1 MPTIDTSMIP
11 DFSTMTPEQQVE
23 ALMKFEIPESVDLSG
38 YVKKDLFDKTSSELA
53 EAKKTIKGKMTADE
67 AAAEEQ
73 KAKWN
78 EMESKMAELQADN
91 EKLKRE
97 RTESIYKA
105 KYLSMPGFDEKL
117 AEETAKAMAAGDMD
131 KVFANQAKANEAH
144 EKSMKAELLK
154 GTPNPGGNGGKEK
167 EEDDNIAMARQM
179 GKAKAEAMKSA
190 DNIFGKYKI

>member
-1 MPTIDTSMIP
+1 MPTIDTSMIEG
-11 DFSTMTPEQQVE
+11 FEAMTPEQKVE
-23 ALMKFEIPESVDLSG
+23 AITKFEIPESVDLSG

-67 AAAEEQ
+67 AAAAEQ
-73 KAKWN
+73 KAKWD

-91 EKLKRE
+91 QKLQRE
-97 RTESIYKA
+97 RTESAYKA
-105 KYLSMPGFDEKL
+105 KYMAMPGFDEKL

-144 EKSMKAELLK
+144 EKAMKAELLK
-154 GTPNPGGNGGKEK
+154 GTPNPGGNGGKAK

-190 DNIFGKYKI
+190 DSIFGKYKI